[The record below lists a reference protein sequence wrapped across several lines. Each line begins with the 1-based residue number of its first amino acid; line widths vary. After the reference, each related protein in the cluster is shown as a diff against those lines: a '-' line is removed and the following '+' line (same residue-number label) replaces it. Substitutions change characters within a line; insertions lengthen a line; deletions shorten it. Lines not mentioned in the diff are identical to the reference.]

1 MSNKITATG
10 FSSNKGLPAPEEK
23 AVRGQEY
30 TSWGSK
36 NDYPFFL
43 IDMFNGSAWHQGIL
57 NTKTYYIAG
66 GGIEIVSGEL
76 QPFLDNQYSDFNM
89 DEVIK
94 ACAFDYELFNAFA
107 VIGTW
112 NKEGTRVVR
121 WEHVNIDDVRMN
133 EDESMYFLSDDWTA
147 RKQSPEKTN
156 FREIAPLNMKN
167 KSGRFI
173 IYYKNATKKSKGEL
187 GLYPKPTYN
196 GGLTAINTDYLISR
210 YHLHEIQNGF
220 KIGTLINLA
229 NGQPQTQEEA
239 EAIKDSIKGRAQSVE
254 DANEVVITFSDGAEN
269 APTVMSLSGNDLADR
284 YNMTEKA
291 VQQNILV
298 CHSAINPLLFG
309 IKTEGQLGGATE
321 LLESYEIFKSLYVQ
335 ARQESLEWLL
345 HKMAELSGYVGEM
358 KLRESKPIMEE
369 DGTVSVQPVGDSV
382 GEADEVAAE
391 EGDVAGTALN
401 GAQISSMVAIVEA
414 VGLGTLTAE
423 AAVQVILASFPLIQ
437 EDQARKIVGL
447 DSSPSMQGNQ
457 FRSAE
462 KDLKVFAKY
471 GADRS
476 EFKVVK
482 SISVPNDFGADDV
495 SKMEANNFGM
505 MFDQIG
511 DILINLTDL
520 DKNVLA
526 LLRSGE
532 DGASIAGALDEPL
545 MDVAKALDK
554 LTRLNLLV
562 DGTTSDLGES
572 VLDRGEV
579 EIDQYEV
586 RYSYEVKPG
595 LGSAVIPTTRDFC
608 KELISMDRMYLR
620 EEIQTI
626 SNAIGRDVWKYRGGF
641 YNNPTTGRTTPWC
654 RHEWRQHLVRKN

>member
-76 QPFLDNQYSDFNM
+76 QSFLDNQYSDFNM

-121 WEHVNIDDVRMN
+121 WEHVGVDDVRMN

-156 FREIAPLNMKN
+156 FREISPLNMKN

-187 GLYPKPTYN
+187 GLYPKPSYN

-358 KLRESKPIMEE
+358 KLRESKPINLPE
-369 DGTVSVQPVGDSV
+369 
-382 GEADEVAAE
+382 
-391 EGDVAGTALN
+391 
-401 GAQISSMVAIVEA
+401 
-414 VGLGTLTAE
+414 TAE
-423 AAVQVILASFPLIQ
+423 PVQEMKQ
-437 EDQARKIVGL
+437 E
-447 DSSPSMQGNQ
+447 

-532 DGASIAGALDEPL
+532 DGASIAGALNEPL

-562 DGTTSDLGES
+562 DGATSDLGES

-654 RHEWRQHLVRKN
+654 RHEWRQHLVRKNTMVQTAPGTQKLNRWQ

>member
-1 MSNKITATG
+1 MSNKVTATG
-10 FSSNKGLPAPEEK
+10 FSSNKGLPAASEK

-30 TSWGSK
+30 TSWGDK

-89 DEVIK
+89 NEVIK
-94 ACAFDYELFNAFA
+94 SCAFDYELFNAFA

-173 IYYKNATKKSKGEL
+173 IYYKNATKKAKGEL
-187 GLYPKPTYN
+187 GLYPKPSYN

-298 CHSAINPLLFG
+298 SHSAINPLLFG

-345 HKMAELSGYVGEM
+345 HKMIELSGYVGEV
-358 KLRESKPIMEE
+358 KLRESKPINLPE
-369 DGTVSVQPVGDSV
+369 Q
-382 GEADEVAAE
+382 AE
-391 EGDVAGTALN
+391 P
-401 GAQISSMVAIVEA
+401 AQEMKE
-414 VGLGTLTAE
+414 
-423 AAVQVILASFPLIQ
+423 
-437 EDQARKIVGL
+437 
-447 DSSPSMQGNQ
+447 Q
-457 FRSAE
+457 FRSADA
-462 KDLKVFAKY
+462 DLKVFAKY

-482 SISVPNDFGADDV
+482 SVSIPNDFGADDV

-520 DKNVLA
+520 DKNVLS
-526 LLRSGE
+526 LLRKGE

-545 MDVAKALDK
+545 MDVAKTLDK
-554 LTRLNLLV
+554 LSRLNLLV
-562 DGTTSDLGES
+562 DGSTSDLGES

-595 LGSAVIPTTRDFC
+595 LGADVIPTTRDFC
-608 KELISMDRMYLR
+608 KELIKMDRMYLR

-626 SNAIGRDVWKYRGGF
+626 SGAIGRDVWKYRGGF
-641 YNNPTTGRTTPWC
+641 YHNPNTGRTSPWC
-654 RHEWRQHLVRKN
+654 RHEWRQHLVRKNS